1 MEIRKIGVIGCGQ
14 MGGGI
19 AQVCAQAG
27 LDVVVT
33 DAAQAFLDKGLSTL
47 KANLAKG
54 VERGKMAKEQMD
66 GIVSR
71 IHPTMNM
78 ADFANC
84 DIVIEAA
91 VENLELKKKIF
102 ADLDKVCQPSTIIS
116 TNTSSI
122 SVISIAVATKRLDKI
137 VGLHFFNPVPMMKLL
152 EIVRT
157 IAVSEETMDICKKFG
172 EKIGKQVVIAK
183 DTPGFIVNYLMI
195 PFVLEAIRLYEHGV
209 ASKEDIDNACI
220 MGLNHPLGPL
230 ALADLIGLDTV
241 MFIAESVYSEL
252 KDPRWVSP
260 LMLKSMVAA
269 GWLGRKTKK
278 GFYSY

>member
-1 MEIRKIGVIGCGQ
+1 VEIRKIGVIGCGQ

>member
-1 MEIRKIGVIGCGQ
+1 VEIRKIGVIGCGQ

-102 ADLDKVCQPSTIIS
+102 ADLDKVCQPGTIIS